1 MACSAAFWL
10 LVLCSLPAMDAVWVA
25 AMNDASFSSFVALPA
40 DLHVLIEHQVWARV
54 HGDGTATVGIT
65 QLGIALS
72 GEIYMCRPKR
82 VGSAVVQ
89 GGTVAV
95 VELSKSIVAV
105 KSPVT
110 GTIVEVNPAL
120 EERPDWVHRDPY
132 GAGWIARLRL
142 GDFATDQA
150 QLLHG
155 AAAIEAMV
163 EHARRFASEL
173 IPATSTAPKAQP

>member
-1 MACSAAFWL
+1 M
-10 LVLCSLPAMDAVWVA
+10 VWVT
-25 AMNDASFSSFVALPA
+25 AMSNALTSSLITLPA

-72 GEIYMCRPKR
+72 GEIYMCRPRR

-120 EERPDWVHRDPY
+120 EDRPDWVHRDPY

-142 GDFATDQA
+142 DDFAADQA

-155 AAAIEAMV
+155 AAASEAMA

-173 IPATSTAPKAQP
+173 IPATSAAPKAQP